1 MTVPAPARPAP
12 VGGRR
17 TVLLGTVASDAHTW
31 NLVYLQLLLEEAGH
45 RVVNLGACVPAD
57 LFAAECRRHHP
68 DLVVVSSVNGHGH
81 TDGKR
86 LAAVL
91 RADPALADVPIVIG
105 GKLGVDGSLTGPQI
119 DELLA
124 AGYTAVF
131 DDSADRDRFLT
142 YLRRLE
148 LVGAGRP
155 G

>member
-12 VGGRR
+12 AGGGR
-17 TVLLGTVASDAHTW
+17 TVLLGTVSSDAHTW

-45 RVVNLGACVPAD
+45 RVINLGACVPEE
-57 LFAAECRRHHP
+57 LFAAECHRHDP
-68 DLVVVSSVNGHGH
+68 DLVVVSSVNGHGC

-105 GKLGVDGSLTGPQI
+105 GKLGVAGRLTGTQV
-119 DELLA
+119 DELFA

-131 DDSADRDRFLT
+131 DDGADRDRFLE
-142 YLRRLE
+142 YLGRLE
-148 LVGAGRP
+148 LPVAGRAA
-155 G
+155 